1 MKRIR
6 HTMILIATAVT
17 ASLLLISCAAPDP
30 VTGRRPFNL
39 YSMQDDIALG
49 RQVKQANVEE
59 MQKAGVRI
67 NADARRVAQ
76 LQAMMERIAA
86 VSDLPNL
93 PYEVTLFHTNIVN
106 AAAAPGG
113 AMMVFEGL
121 YDPKIGLVEDEQE
134 LAAVIAHE
142 IAHINC
148 RHVTERL
155 SVIMPAALGIE
166 VIAGRAERK
175 DREQTAQILRGVF
188 VVGAAV
194 WIPYYSRRDE
204 EEADRVG
211 LFYMARAG
219 YDPRAAV
226 RIWQRAYEQQD
237 GKDKTSIFATHPS
250 SRDRYKKLERMLPYA
265 MEKYAAVVG
274 GYPRDYTPPPGFDP
288 SREYDWRRP

>member
-1 MKRIR
+1 
-6 HTMILIATAVT
+6 
-17 ASLLLISCAAPDP
+17 
-30 VTGRRPFNL
+30 
-39 YSMQDDIALG
+39 
-49 RQVKQANVEE
+49 

-67 NADARRVAQ
+67 NADARRVA
-76 LQAMMERIAA
+76 LLRTMMERIAA
-86 VSDLPNL
+86 VSDLPDL

-121 YDPKIGLVEDEQE
+121 YDPDIGLVEDEQE
-134 LAAVIAHE
+134 LAAVMAHE

-166 VIAGRAERK
+166 VIATRAERK
-175 DREQTAQILRGVF
+175 DREQAAQILRGAF
-188 VVGAAV
+188 VVGTAF

-219 YDPRAAV
+219 YDPRGAV
-226 RIWQRAYEQQD
+226 RIWQRAYEQQE
-237 GKDKTSIFATHPS
+237 GKDQTSIFATHPS
-250 SRDRYKKLERMLPYA
+250 SRDRHRKLERMLPHA
-265 MEKYAAVVG
+265 MEEYARVAG
-274 GYPRDYTPPPGFDP
+274 GYPRNYTPPPGFDP
-288 SREYDWRRP
+288 TREYDWRRP